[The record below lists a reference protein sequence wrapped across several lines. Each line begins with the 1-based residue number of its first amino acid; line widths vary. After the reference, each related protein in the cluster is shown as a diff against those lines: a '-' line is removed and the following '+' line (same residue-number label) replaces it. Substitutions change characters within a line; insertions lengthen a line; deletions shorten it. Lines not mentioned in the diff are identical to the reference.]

1 MKSIDS
7 WLRLTRPCNAM
18 QWLQM
23 STTKR
28 METIG
33 SLQLGGLRRAWT
45 EHSDLLTKCTDF
57 EASVLEYNFCTN
69 CLQYHTASYRPT
81 STGSELNCA
90 TLNWSSARAVLR
102 FSNSFFFN
110 LSRMHLSHLPK
121 LFPLLRPVLHWSE
134 GHRYFAAAISWYDTC
149 HGCGILLSP
158 GVGLQVFKGRVGPT
172 LWLLC
177 DHLRGQGIASNV
189 WWRSFQMSFLGNPAN
204 LQRLASPCSCLGIS
218 LETKR
223 YATRP
228 VERKI
233 KMYTGGCQKNAGA
246 KPPTNL
252 WIRIN
257 NPPSKMFV
265 SFRRAKNG
273 QR

>member
-1 MKSIDS
+1 
-7 WLRLTRPCNAM
+7 
-18 QWLQM
+18 
-23 STTKR
+23 
-28 METIG
+28 
-33 SLQLGGLRRAWT
+33 
-45 EHSDLLTKCTDF
+45 
-57 EASVLEYNFCTN
+57 
-69 CLQYHTASYRPT
+69 
-81 STGSELNCA
+81 
-90 TLNWSSARAVLR
+90 
-102 FSNSFFFN
+102 
-110 LSRMHLSHLPK
+110 MHLSYLPK

-246 KPPTNL
+246 KLFRLPTQSASV
-252 WIRIN
+252 N
-257 NPPSKMFV
+257 NAV
-265 SFRRAKNG
+265 STFLLEPRYTMYESNVQHKSTRV
-273 QR
+273 